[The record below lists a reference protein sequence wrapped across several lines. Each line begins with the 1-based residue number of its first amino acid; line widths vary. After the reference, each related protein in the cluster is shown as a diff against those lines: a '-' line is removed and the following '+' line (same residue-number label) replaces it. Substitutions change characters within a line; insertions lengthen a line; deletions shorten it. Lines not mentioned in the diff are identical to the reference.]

1 MLSDLETINDDSPPS
16 NFEVG
21 YIPAVDDEI
30 GQFTRELEQRFRAY
44 VEKVKEEER
53 AHYEVQMQHHAA
65 RLKKLA
71 TEQIRE
77 MLARQRDKYQTAY
90 AEKEQNLRSRFNNL
104 RDFANKIAQQKAAI
118 YVARRQIS
126 EKLQMVEKTHS
137 ELSQL
142 GSQLNHQ
149 LDDLDN
155 LIPSEMTGTG
165 TA

>member
-1 MLSDLETINDDSPPS
+1 MSELSGSADSLLSDLEAINDDSPPG

-104 RDFANKIAQQKAAI
+104 CDFANKIAQQKAAI

-137 ELSQL
+137 ELS
-142 GSQLNHQ
+142 
-149 LDDLDN
+149 
-155 LIPSEMTGTG
+155 
-165 TA
+165 